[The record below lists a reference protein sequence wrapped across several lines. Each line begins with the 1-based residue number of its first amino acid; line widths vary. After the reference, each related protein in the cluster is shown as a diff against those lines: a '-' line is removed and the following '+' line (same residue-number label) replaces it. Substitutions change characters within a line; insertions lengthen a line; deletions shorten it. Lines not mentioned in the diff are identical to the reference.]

1 MNAHE
6 DIVMPKYNIEII
18 ERLRDGS
25 NIMGPM
31 EDLTSELFSQVSKI
45 TGCTLE
51 IYPDDAR
58 FERISRI
65 NPTLVDPA
73 ANRIIQIINIPLLA
87 TVLVGLL
94 KRQPRLGQ
102 LLAWLTQG
110 EEHDRSEF
118 WLREVEQFD
127 ALPGPECLSG
137 PTLFEALQDVSPKC
151 EPVAPTREEQ
161 EEVFDFEHGEIG
173 EKDLAD
179 LEIEIDIAEDDLP
192 GIPLENNQGYLLPVG
207 KTDLEENS
215 PIMSLAEVTTEEV
228 DAVINDFFDH
238 QVVKSDEIWLEEVVA

>member
-1 MNAHE
+1 
-6 DIVMPKYNIEII
+6 MPKYDIEII
-18 ERLRDGS
+18 ERLRDGT

-31 EDLTSELFSQVSKI
+31 EDLTSDLFTQVNQI
-45 TGCTLE
+45 AGCTLE

-58 FERISRI
+58 FERINKI
-65 NPTLVDPA
+65 NPKLVDPA
-73 ANRIIQIINIPLLA
+73 ANRIIQIVNVPLLA
-87 TVLVGLL
+87 TVLMGLIR
-94 KRQPRLGQ
+94 RQPRFGQ
-102 LLAWLTQG
+102 LHAWLTQG
-110 EEHDRSEF
+110 GEHDRSEF
-118 WLREVEQFD
+118 WLREVEQID

-137 PTLFEALQDVSPKC
+137 PALFEALQDVPAKC
-151 EPVAPTREEQ
+151 DPVNPSREEQ